1 MEFEEMQKIWDEQ
14 SNQTLYAIDERALSN
29 RIKAK
34 RNTANRIANLSE
46 LIVIITHIVATGI
59 LLVIML
65 MNKVNNVFMY
75 LMSAWVF
82 FTAIFAT
89 VIRLRRIYSKIRF
102 DRTMFGELDHAIA
115 LATHQVRF
123 SKLMQWNSVPV
134 AGLAVLLVWS
144 SGKSIWITAG
154 MVVFFVGTYYVSQW
168 EVNIYK
174 RKKEELE
181 QLKLKLEE

>member
-46 LIVIITHIVATGI
+46 LIVIITHIAATGI

-144 SGKSIWITAG
+144 SGKSIWFTAG
-154 MVVFFVGTYYVSQW
+154 MVVFFAATYYAAHW